1 MSKNMLIYTL
11 LFINLFLIS
20 LCISDQKQNSENI
33 TQTEEGES
41 SNNTEHSNE
50 TELEFQEE
58 DPFKNYS
65 FANVIHLD
73 DSNYTTEIKKY
84 EKLYLVFYAPWCG
97 HCHEFIPKFIEA
109 ADYCKEHDPSVKFA
123 KIDASKSE
131 NASIDYEVEGYPS
144 LFFIYKGEKHKYLG
158 LRTREGL
165 LYFMKRKINGDIIK
179 ITKLEELKN
188 IKNGY
193 NTSLILLSTVINMNA
208 MINKSFKRFSQE
220 AIYIDFVWC
229 TSAECERKYGEDII
243 LFKDFDE
250 KENRYFASYGRLEH
264 AQNDS
269 VKNFTAIYGVE
280 TGEFATQ
287 HTINLAFEF
296 EKQTIYYIRNSSN
309 PEDVKYD
316 HIFKELGKELRP
328 YNTYSF
334 VCSPD
339 GNEIQKI
346 IYKAFSVIP
355 EELPGI
361 FYYDPY
367 TDDPI
372 NKIKLYSIRHADMK
386 KVNIQYLQNFIKNI
400 KAGKIKRDL
409 FSEVP
414 SDKKY
419 INGMKYVIGKT
430 FDKDVIEEKN
440 NVLLGMV
447 EGYGW
452 DTETKFMEIMGNLTL
467 KYQDDKEKKIRF
479 NIMDINKNEPRDID
493 ANSYDFPR
501 AYLYTNAMDKKE
513 KIRFT
518 PKNMS
523 ELNIEEFE
531 EFLIG
536 NLKWNETGS
545 DKNKE
550 EKFESKKE
558 AKVET
563 KNEEKIEDKKSHN
576 EDL

>member
-1 MSKNMLIYTL
+1 MSKILLFYLL
-11 LFINLFLIS
+11 LFITLFFIPLSIAE
-20 LCISDQKQNSENI
+20 QEEKNENI
-33 TQTEEGES
+33 TQSNEGETQNDTEF
-41 SNNTEHSNE
+41 SNGTDIE
-50 TELEFQEE
+50 TQEE

-84 EKLYLVFYAPWCG
+84 EKLYLVFYTPWCG
-97 HCHEFIPKFIEA
+97 HCHEFIPIFIET

-123 KIDASKSE
+123 KIDASRSE
-131 NASIDYEVEGYPS
+131 NASYAYNVTGYPS
-144 LFFIYKGEKHKYLG
+144 LFFIYKGEKHNYLG
-158 LRTREGL
+158 LRTKEGL
-165 LYFMKRKINGDIIK
+165 LYFMKRKMNGDILK
-179 ITKLEELKN
+179 ITKLDELKN
-188 IKNGY
+188 IRNGY
-193 NTSLILLSTVINMNA
+193 NTSLILLSTVINKNA
-208 MINKSFKRFSQE
+208 MINKSFKLFSKE
-220 AIYIDFVWC
+220 AIYIEFVWC
-229 TSAECERKYGEDII
+229 ISDECEKKYGEDII

-280 TGEFATQ
+280 AGEFATQ

-339 GNEIQKI
+339 GNEIQQI
-346 IYKAFSVIP
+346 IYKAFSIIP

-361 FYYDPY
+361 FYYNPY

-386 KVNIQYLQNFIKNI
+386 KVNVQYLQNFIKDI

-419 INGMKYVIGKT
+419 FNGMKYVIGKT

-440 NVLLGMV
+440 NVFLGLI

-452 DTETKFMEIMGNLTL
+452 ETETRFVEIMGNLTL
-467 KYQDDKEKKIRF
+467 KYQDDKEKKIKF

-493 ANSYDFPR
+493 ANAYDFPR
-501 AYLYTNAMDKKE
+501 AYLYTNAMEKKDV
-513 KIRFT
+513 IRFT

-523 ELNIEEFE
+523 ELNLEEFE

-536 NLKWNETGS
+536 NLKWNETNTA
-545 DKNKE
+545 KNKVEKVEEKKE
-550 EKFESKKE
+550 EK
-558 AKVET
+558 T
-563 KNEEKIEDKKSHN
+563 EDKKSHN

>member
-1 MSKNMLIYTL
+1 MSKNILFFLL
-11 LFINLFLIS
+11 LFITLFLIPLS
-20 LCISDQKQNSENI
+20 ISEQEQKDENI
-33 TQTEEGES
+33 TQIKEEEAQ
-41 SNNTEHSNE
+41 NNTEFSNRTDIE
-50 TELEFQEE
+50 YQEE

-97 HCHEFIPKFIEA
+97 HCHEFIPKYIET

-123 KIDASKSE
+123 KIDASRSE
-131 NASIDYEVEGYPS
+131 NASVAYEVTGYPAIY
-144 LFFIYKGEKHKYLG
+144 FIYKGETHKYIG
-158 LRTREGL
+158 LRTKEGL
-165 LYFMKRKINGDIIK
+165 LYFMKRKMNGDILK
-179 ITKLEELKN
+179 ITKLDELKN

-193 NTSLILLSTVINMNA
+193 NTSLILLSTVINKDA
-208 MINKSFKRFSQE
+208 MINKSFKKFSLE

-229 TSAECERKYGEDII
+229 ISAECERKYGEDII

-250 KENRYFASYGRLEH
+250 KENRYFANYGRLEH

-269 VKNFTAIYGVE
+269 VRNFTAVYGVE

-296 EKQTIYYIRNSSN
+296 EKQTIYYIRNSSK

-328 YNTYSF
+328 YNIYSF
-334 VCSPD
+334 VCAPD
-339 GNEIQKI
+339 GNEIQEI
-346 IYKAFSVIP
+346 IYKAFSVTP

-367 TDDPI
+367 TNDPI

-386 KVNIQYLQNFIKNI
+386 KVNVQYLQNFIKNI
-400 KAGKIKRDL
+400 KDGKVKRDL

-419 INGMKYVIGKT
+419 VNGMKYVIGKT

-440 NVLLGMV
+440 NVFLGMV

-452 DTETKFMEIMGNLTL
+452 DTETRFVEIMGNLTL

-493 ANSYDFPR
+493 ANAYDFPR
-501 AYLYTNAMDKKE
+501 AYLYTNAMEKKD
-513 KIRFT
+513 KIRFN

-531 EFLIG
+531 EFLIA
-536 NLKWNETGS
+536 NLKWNETDTGKS
-545 DKNKE
+545 KE
-550 EKFESKKE
+550 EKVEPKKE
-558 AKVET
+558 
-563 KNEEKIEDKKSHN
+563 EKTGDKTSHN

>member
-1 MSKNMLIYTL
+1 MSKNILFYLLLLIT
-11 LFINLFLIS
+11 LFLIPLS
-20 LCISDQKQNSENI
+20 LSDQETKNENI
-33 TQTEEGES
+33 TQIKEGEIQ
-41 SNNTEHSNE
+41 NNTEFSNR
-50 TELEFQEE
+50 TEIEPQEE

-73 DSNYTTEIKKY
+73 DSNYNKEIKKY
-84 EKLYLVFYAPWCG
+84 EKLYLVFYTPWCG
-97 HCHEFIPKFIEA
+97 HCHEFIPKFIET

-123 KIDASKSE
+123 KIDASRSD
-131 NASIDYEVEGYPS
+131 NASYEYNVTGYPAI
-144 LFFIYKGEKHKYLG
+144 FFIYKGEVHKYIG
-158 LRTREGL
+158 LRNREGL
-165 LYFMKRKINGDIIK
+165 LYFIKRKMNGDIIK

-193 NTSLILLSTVINMNA
+193 NTSLILLSTVINKNA
-208 MINKSFKRFSQE
+208 MINKSFKRFSEE

-229 TSAECERKYGEDII
+229 ISAECERKYGEDII

-280 TGEFATQ
+280 AGEFATQ

-296 EKQTIYYIRNSSN
+296 EKQTIYYIRNSSI

-328 YNTYSF
+328 YNIYSF

-339 GNEIQKI
+339 GNDIQRI
-346 IYKAFSVIP
+346 IYKAFSVTP

-367 TDDPI
+367 TNDPI

-386 KVNIQYLQNFIKNI
+386 KVNVQYLQNFIKNI
-400 KAGKIKRDL
+400 KAGKVKRDL
-409 FSEVP
+409 FSETP

-419 INGMKYVIGKT
+419 VKGMKYVIGKT

-440 NVLLGMV
+440 NVFIGMI

-452 DTETKFMEIMGNLTL
+452 DPETKFLEIMGNLTL

-493 ANSYDFPR
+493 ANAYDFPR
-501 AYLYTNAMDKKE
+501 AYLYTNAMDKKD

-531 EFLIG
+531 EFLTA
-536 NLKWNETGS
+536 NLKWNET
-545 DKNKE
+545 NKE
-550 EKFESKKE
+550 EKVEAKKE
-558 AKVET
+558 
-563 KNEEKIEDKKSHN
+563 EKMEDKKNHN